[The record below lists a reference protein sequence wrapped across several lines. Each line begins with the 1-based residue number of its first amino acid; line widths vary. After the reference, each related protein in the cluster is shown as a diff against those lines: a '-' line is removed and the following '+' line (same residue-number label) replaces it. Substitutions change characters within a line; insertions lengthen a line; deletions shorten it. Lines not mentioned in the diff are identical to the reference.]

1 MMFGY
6 LIPDKPEDVKLAEK
20 RDKVTIEELADDED
34 PHPWDSFQENA
45 KAHREMKFR
54 MAQVRD
60 CQSGLGGR
68 YISRLVSRL
77 AHRLSGRVPPLACTG
92 FEFVTDC
99 MMPFLPS
106 LSRPIL
112 TGISASRLCLGFD
125 AIGILAFA
133 TDCTVND

>member
-54 MAQVRD
+54 MAQVCD
-60 CQSGLGGR
+60 CQVSAVDISHGWSHGWHTACPEE
-68 YISRLVSRL
+68 SRL
-77 AHRLSGRVPPLACTG
+77 
-92 FEFVTDC
+92 
-99 MMPFLPS
+99 
-106 LSRPIL
+106 
-112 TGISASRLCLGFD
+112 
-125 AIGILAFA
+125 
-133 TDCTVND
+133 